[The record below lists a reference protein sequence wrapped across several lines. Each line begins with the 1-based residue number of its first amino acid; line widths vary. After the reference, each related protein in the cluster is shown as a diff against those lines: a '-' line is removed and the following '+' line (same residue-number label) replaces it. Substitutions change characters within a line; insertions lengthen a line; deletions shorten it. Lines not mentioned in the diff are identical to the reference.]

1 MAIIHDKFSTEER
14 NLMSVFD
21 TKDREALRN
30 DLVAALHDVNDPD
43 LIELFGSTLEK
54 LDTLADEE
62 FAEIGFYIADDDMNT
77 EEA

>member
-77 EEA
+77 EGA